1 MGFPAAYVPLVQAV
15 LPPPERREWEGPGLP
30 SALNSLTVSESLRT
44 RKSIF
49 LKWCRHGVKCWRHP
63 SYLDDFL
70 LPKGGAGKGRR
81 EVTEGESQERK
92 GDKCLGG
99 SCLDLFK

>member
-1 MGFPAAYVPLVQAV
+1 MDSEVEQKSQNEQWDFQQPLCPLVQAV
-15 LPPPERREWEGPGLP
+15 LPPPERREWEGPGLT

-49 LKWCRHGVKCWRHP
+49 LKWCRHRIKCWRHP

-70 LPKGGAGKGRR
+70 LPRRGAGKGRR
-81 EVTEGESQERK
+81 QIS
-92 GDKCLGG
+92 G
-99 SCLDLFK
+99 SSKTDRTT

>member
-1 MGFPAAYVPLVQAV
+1 MQAV
-15 LPPPERREWEGPGLP
+15 LPPPERREWDGPGLT

-49 LKWCRHGVKCWRHP
+49 LKRCRHGIKCWRHP

-70 LPKGGAGKGRR
+70 LPQGGAGKGRR
-81 EVTEGESQERK
+81 EVTEGES
-92 GDKCLGG
+92 
-99 SCLDLFK
+99 